1 MIILQA
7 NPAKDIFQV
16 SIMQS
21 IMDWKNT
28 VALNYSDELVSM
40 AQALCFVFAIIW
52 CAVKLYPVIA
62 GEDKLSV
69 LPVLRPFFLSMAI
82 AAFPW
87 FVGLVNVPG
96 KALEQHAY
104 NRFYQSW
111 ETMKVNSHK
120 RYELLDKTAKK
131 AMEMSTLA
139 ERGENAER
147 NQLMTSGDIG
157 KEVSSGPFGLGRA
170 VAGMAMVVMNKMKQL
185 FYGIL
190 QYVSLIFMNVVICG
204 VLFGQAAAMMIM
216 AIIGPLAFAFSC
228 IEPWKQSWAQWT
240 ARFISVS
247 LWSGLAY
254 FVCFAAAEIMNGILL
269 REIYVLDTML
279 QEEEWKFAMLS
290 SLFGS
295 DNLTFPVLTLF
306 VAFGMIVI
314 FPVSTWIIQ
323 TTGAHSA
330 IIQPVSAAVGVAAAG
345 VSFAKGAVGGGG
357 GRK

>member
-1 MIILQA
+1 MVILQI
-7 NPAKDIFQV
+7 NQAKDMFQV
-16 SIMQS
+16 SIMQV
-21 IMDWKNT
+21 IMNWKNT
-28 VALNYSDELVSM
+28 VALNYSDELVSL
-40 AQALCFVFAIIW
+40 AQTLCFVFAIIW
-52 CAVKLYPVIA
+52 CAAKLYPVIA

-69 LPVLRPFFLSMAI
+69 LPLLRPFFLSMAI
-82 AAFPW
+82 AAFPL
-87 FVGLVNVPG
+87 FVGLVNIPG

-104 NRFYQSW
+104 TRFYQSW
-111 ETMKVNSHK
+111 EKMKGNAHK
-120 RYELLDKTAKK
+120 RYESLDKTTKK
-131 AMEMSTLA
+131 AMEMATLA

-157 KEVSSGPFGLGRA
+157 KEVSDGPFGLGRA
-170 VAGMAMVVMNKMKQL
+170 VAGMTMVVMNKLKQL
-185 FYGIL
+185 FYGTI
-190 QYVSLIFMNVVICG
+190 QYLALVFMNVVVCG

-228 IEPWKQSWAQWT
+228 LDPWKQSWAQWT

-254 FVCFAAAEIMNGILL
+254 FVCFAAAEIMSGILL
-269 REIYVLDTML
+269 REISILEAML
-279 QEEEWKFAMLS
+279 QEEEWKFAILN

-295 DNLTFPVLTLF
+295 DQLTFPVLTLF

-345 VSFAKGAVGGGG
+345 VSLAKGAAGGGAG
-357 GRK
+357 K